1 MKDHCH
7 LKNGGIMG
15 KLITSNELTKIR
27 KYFKKKKI
35 GLCHGAFDILHNGHL
50 EHFEVAKKNVDILI
64 VSVTANQFVIKG
76 PNQPYNDEINRAKFL
91 LHIKNIDY
99 VVIDQ
104 NLTAEGILDRLK
116 PDFYIKGK
124 DYKDKDITN
133 NLSKEIKILKKNK
146 GKLLI
151 TETKLLSSTKIINKI
166 HNNLDSNVNNFIKK
180 LAKLNTFDEIY
191 KATEKLKMM
200 SINIIGEP
208 IIDKYISCEISGL
221 TTKDP
226 AISSVIKK
234 TQSIPGG
241 TIAITKMISK
251 FVNKVKIFTYGNHKE
266 LKSFFKEY
274 KNVKVINFDKS
285 QKIQSKTRFIN
296 SNRYEKLLQV
306 TNFKKNYFAKDKIV
320 NITNFIKKIN
330 DNIII
335 CDFGIGLFE
344 KKILESLENNK
355 SKKYLNVQSNSINLG
370 YNLFTKYKNYNYLS
384 LDVRE
389 WKLGF
394 TNNENINLLNFIK
407 KSKNKKNLSCS
418 LTKGRDGSEF
428 FVNNQKFTSP
438 VFISKTVDTT
448 GCGDAYFAI
457 TSLMIK
463 AGLKP
468 TLIPFVGNIYAGMH
482 GQYLGNEVITDKVT
496 FLKYVRGI
504 LKR

>member
-1 MKDHCH
+1 M
-7 LKNGGIMG
+7 
-15 KLITSNELTKIR
+15 
-27 KYFKKKKI
+27 
-35 GLCHGAFDILHNGHL
+35 
-50 EHFEVAKKNVDILI
+50 
-64 VSVTANQFVIKG
+64 
-76 PNQPYNDEINRAKFL
+76 
-91 LHIKNIDY
+91 
-99 VVIDQ
+99 
-104 NLTAEGILDRLK
+104 
-116 PDFYIKGK
+116 
-124 DYKDKDITN
+124 
-133 NLSKEIKILKKNK
+133 
-146 GKLLI
+146 LI
-151 TETKLLSSTKIINKI
+151 TETKLLSSTRIINKI
-166 HNNLDSNVNNFIKK
+166 HNNLDSDIDNFIKK
-180 LAKLNTFDEIY
+180 LARLNTFDEIY
-191 KATEKLKMM
+191 KATEKLKVMN
-200 SINIIGEP
+200 INIIGEP

-226 AISSVIKK
+226 AISSVIEK

-384 LDVRE
+384 LDERE

-394 TNNENINLLNFIK
+394 SNNENMNLLNFIK

-418 LTKGRDGSEF
+418 LTRGKNGSEF
-428 FVNNQKFTSP
+428 FLNNQKFTSP

-448 GCGDAYFAI
+448 GCGDAYFAL

-463 AGLKP
+463 AGL
-468 TLIPFVGNIYAGMH
+468 IPALVPFTGNVYAGMH
-482 GQYLGNEVITDKVT
+482 SQHFGNEIITDKTT
-496 FLKYVRGI
+496 FLKYIKSI

>member
-1 MKDHCH
+1 
-7 LKNGGIMG
+7 MG

-27 KYFKKKKI
+27 KYFKKKII

-50 EHFEVAKKNVDILI
+50 EHFEVAKKNIDILI

-76 PNQPYNDEINRAKFL
+76 PNQPYNDEIDRAKFL

-104 NLTAEGILDRLK
+104 NLTAEGVLDRLK

-124 DYKDKDITN
+124 DYKGKDITN

-151 TETKLLSSTKIINKI
+151 TETKLLSSTRIINKI
-166 HNNLDSNVNNFIKK
+166 HNNLDSDIDNFIKK
-180 LAKLNTFDEIY
+180 LARLNTFDEIY
-191 KATEKLKMM
+191 KATEKLKVMN
-200 SINIIGEP
+200 INIIGEP

-226 AISSVIKK
+226 AISSVIEK

-285 QKIQSKTRFIN
+285 QIIQSKTRFIN

-344 KKILESLENNK
+344 KK
-355 SKKYLNVQSNSINLG
+355 YL
-370 YNLFTKYKNYNYLS
+370 
-384 LDVRE
+384 
-389 WKLGF
+389 
-394 TNNENINLLNFIK
+394 
-407 KSKNKKNLSCS
+407 
-418 LTKGRDGSEF
+418 
-428 FVNNQKFTSP
+428 
-438 VFISKTVDTT
+438 
-448 GCGDAYFAI
+448 
-457 TSLMIK
+457 
-463 AGLKP
+463 
-468 TLIPFVGNIYAGMH
+468 
-482 GQYLGNEVITDKVT
+482 KV
-496 FLKYVRGI
+496 
-504 LKR
+504 